1 MTIYGYA
8 RVSTQDQKLNRQLD
22 ALRDYGVECLYTDKL
37 SGKDF
42 NRPGYTIEAGR
53 GTNPLPI
60 SQFDK
65 IYADN
70 LGILVYGAM
79 V

>member
-1 MTIYGYA
+1 MQSY
-8 RVSTQDQKLNRQLD
+8 
-22 ALRDYGVECLYTDKL
+22 
-37 SGKDF
+37 
-42 NRPGYTIEAGR
+42 NRPGYTVEVGL

-70 LGILVYGAM
+70 LGILTLGA
-79 V
+79 VLA

>member
-42 NRPGYTIEAGR
+42 NRPGYKKLMR
-53 GTNPLPI
+53 RLR
-60 SQFDK
+60 
-65 IYADN
+65 
-70 LGILVYGAM
+70 
-79 V
+79 

>member
-37 SGKDF
+37 SG
-42 NRPGYTIEAGR
+42 
-53 GTNPLPI
+53 
-60 SQFDK
+60 
-65 IYADN
+65 
-70 LGILVYGAM
+70 
-79 V
+79 